1 MKVQSWKFRVGIS
14 RKEIQSWKGFRG
26 NFSVGRSGLDVQG
39 WICSGWKFTRVKF
52 TRWVWKFTVG
62 SSGLDVS
69 SFLVVFFRLLVLFY
83 DVFQCPVGD
92 GFSTKICR
100 ERCGSKYFVVHV
112 LHRCSGFTISQMST
126 STGSSG
132 QGSASVTLETVV
144 VGRVQPNE
152 ARNVR
157 ESRTPDDDAIT
168 NPTHIEKLEKAMEIL
183 GEESPQAQG
192 LIATLEHVRDH
203 AVVLPIG
210 VRLDSCQAFVERARR
225 RVTAAEEEVTKA
237 RRT

>member
-1 MKVQSWKFRVGIS
+1 MEVHSWKSQAVLSFS
-14 RKEIQSWKGFRG
+14 FAFLFCFTTCFSASWEMGFRRR
-26 NFSVGRSGLDVQG
+26 FVESDVAAKTT
-39 WICSGWKFTRVKF
+39 W
-52 TRWVWKFTVG
+52 
-62 SSGLDVS
+62 
-69 SFLVVFFRLLVLFY
+69 
-83 DVFQCPVGD
+83 
-92 GFSTKICR
+92 
-100 ERCGSKYFVVHV
+100 
-112 LHRCSGFTISQMST
+112 ST
-126 STGSSG
+126 SSIGAVASVRC
-132 QGSASVTLETVV
+132 QRQRAAAEGSASVTLETVV

-192 LIATLEHVRDH
+192 LIATLEHVRDR